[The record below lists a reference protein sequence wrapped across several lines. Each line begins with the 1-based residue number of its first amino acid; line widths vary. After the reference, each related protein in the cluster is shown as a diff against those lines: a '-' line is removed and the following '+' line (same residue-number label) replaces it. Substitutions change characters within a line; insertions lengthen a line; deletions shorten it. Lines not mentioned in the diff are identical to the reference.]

1 MTARALAALGVAQCV
16 NWGVLYYAFAV
27 LVTPLQQE
35 LGVQT
40 WVVTGAF
47 SLALVMSALAA
58 PAVGAWADRD
68 RGPLLMQVGGVGAAS
83 LFALWTVNPTV
94 VSLYIV
100 WGLLGLCMAA
110 TLYEPA
116 FVIVGRAHEDPAAR
130 LRAIAA
136 VTLFGGLAST
146 VFLPLTA
153 LIVAQAGWRNAVL
166 ILAALLLLSVLTT
179 RLFVWRHLP
188 ARSAADVAAE
198 FGSGAEGERR
208 ESRFLF
214 VAGTFALTSL
224 ASAAF
229 TANLIPAMAEHG
241 IAAGTA
247 AVLGGL
253 LGIMQLPGR
262 LLLMT
267 GAGAHSPQRLL
278 MFSLALHTCGLAL
291 VGWAGSL
298 SVAAA
303 GTSVFALGAGLTTLV
318 RPHLIQT
325 VFSIERGG
333 SLNGR
338 VARGQQFAR
347 AIGPLLAASMASV
360 VTYTAVFAVLAGT
373 LLLAAVASR
382 QILAEST
389 ELVKETL

>member
-1 MTARALAALGVAQCV
+1 MTARALVALGVAQCV

-27 LVTPLQQE
+27 LVVPLQRE
-35 LGVQT
+35 LGVQA

-68 RGPLLMQVGGVGAAS
+68 RGPLLMQAGGVGAA
-83 LFALWTVNPTV
+83 LLLAMWTVTPTV

-100 WGLLGLCMAA
+100 WSALGLCMAA

-116 FVIVGRAHEDPAAR
+116 FVIVGRAHHAPIAR

-153 LIVAQAGWRNAVL
+153 FAVAQTGWRNAVL
-166 ILAALLLLSVLTT
+166 ILAALLLLSVVTT

-188 ARSAADVAAE
+188 THSVPDVAADAGDGRE
-198 FGSGAEGERR
+198 EGTR

-241 IAAGTA
+241 ITPATA

-262 LLLMT
+262 LFLMT
-267 GAGAHSPQRLL
+267 GARGRSPQHLL
-278 MFSLALHTCGLAL
+278 LFSLALHTCGLAL
-291 VGWAGSL
+291 IGWAGSV
-298 SVAAA
+298 SMAAV
-303 GTSVFALGAGLTTLV
+303 GISLFALGAGLTTLV

-333 SLNGR
+333 ALNGR

-347 AIGPLLAASMASV
+347 AIGPLLAASLASV